1 MGSEKRKDHRQ
12 SLKYPAK
19 IDIGDGNPP
28 IPCLLMDVSESGAKF
43 VIEADSDIPE
53 RFTLLLAGE
62 GGRRRRCRVVWQEGK
77 QFGAVFI
84 KQEAKEEAK
93 DDASNPPSIRE
104 MMRRT

>member
-19 IDIGDGNPP
+19 IDLGDGNPP
-28 IPCLLMDVSESGAKF
+28 IPCLLMDVSESGAKI

-53 RFTLLLAGE
+53 RFTLLLAGA

-84 KQEAKEEAK
+84 KAEAK
-93 DDASNPPSIRE
+93 DDASTPPSFRE
-104 MMRRT
+104 MMRRS